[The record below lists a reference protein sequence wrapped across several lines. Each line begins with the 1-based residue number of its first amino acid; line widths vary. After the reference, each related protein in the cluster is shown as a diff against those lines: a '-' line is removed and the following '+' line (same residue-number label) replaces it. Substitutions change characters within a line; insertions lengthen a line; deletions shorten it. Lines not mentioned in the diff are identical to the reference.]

1 MSLKFTFLKKEEGK
15 NDISSIMKIVEAR
28 AVIILY
34 ATVYTLRCAHRMVSR
49 HLQIEEEGHATRSI
63 HTRGSY
69 VCVQKK
75 RSHPSFP
82 SV

>member
-1 MSLKFTFLKKEEGK
+1 MISRRSNRRGK
-15 NDISSIMKIVEAR
+15 SCHNFIRYCI
-28 AVIILY
+28 
-34 ATVYTLRCAHRMVSR
+34 YTLRCAHRMVSR